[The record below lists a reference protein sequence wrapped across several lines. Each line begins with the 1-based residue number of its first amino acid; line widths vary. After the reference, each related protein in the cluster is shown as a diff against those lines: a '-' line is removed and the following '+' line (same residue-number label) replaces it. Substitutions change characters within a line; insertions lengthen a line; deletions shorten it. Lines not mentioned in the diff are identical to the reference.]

1 MKYRLKVHNRFYLRA
16 NLINHFETRTFCCI
30 FANKIY
36 LMILRQFSSNQP
48 YVLFLLPVV
57 NLLVFIPALFGIT
70 APVEPMRFPFDLL
83 NYQLVENLWLS
94 CFLAWLFISG
104 GATLF
109 NWVYN
114 RHEFHSGPTF
124 VPALVYSMV
133 FTGIYLTNYNLTFLI
148 AQLFFVVGS
157 NRLLEVFRQ
166 KTALDP
172 YFRAGFWFGLS
183 ALLFPPYVLLLP
195 TLMVSVL
202 FTRGV
207 NLREYIVPIVG
218 FLFPFAYVW
227 SLQYIVKGN
236 WEFYLFYRQFSLNIP
251 KFWEIHE
258 YSLLGFFGMN
268 LLAMVSSWR
277 TLMFTGDRSSNKN
290 RNSKFIVFFLNLST
304 GGSLVLFV
312 LMFRDMPLETFGMGM
327 IYALSY
333 YYTNYRTSLLAP
345 VYFYGTMLAAF
356 YLLVESTGLI
366 PVFKW

>member
-1 MKYRLKVHNRFYLRA
+1 
-16 NLINHFETRTFCCI
+16 
-30 FANKIY
+30 
-36 LMILRQFSSNQP
+36 
-48 YVLFLLPVV
+48 
-57 NLLVFIPALFGIT
+57 
-70 APVEPMRFPFDLL
+70 
-83 NYQLVENLWLS
+83 
-94 CFLAWLFISG
+94 
-104 GATLF
+104 
-109 NWVYN
+109 
-114 RHEFHSGPTF
+114 
-124 VPALVYSMV
+124 MV